1 MVAAHLRDVG
11 ILIPAGGGIGAAWP
25 GQHTGQLAVLVTGHI
40 VAGLKALPAGPLMH
54 LAHNGPPDLGG
65 RVAGV
70 PDGIGDG
77 HAVFIILD
85 VPRLIGLIAGI
96 VTQPAHTHIV
106 WGNTHKP
113 LVHTVIGGTGLA
125 RHRDI
130 HSPQVGGSAG
140 ALPPGDLLQQAV
152 HHGGGLSADDPD
164 RNGVFLQDHIAVG
177 ILHTGVAVRLGAH
190 AAVAEHLIGARQL
203 HQRHALGKGAQRHGA
218 VAVVPGGQ
226 GIHVQRILE
235 EIVAGGGAQLL
246 GDLHRH
252 GIDGANEGSTH
263 RHKALE
269 AVILVLGHPQRLA
282 VAHLIG
288 VDDDLPVLDD
298 GGIGDEVFFD
308 AQHIGGDGLDGGAD
322 LTGSITGPVPD
333 AVALLAAVAAHNTL

>member
-1 MVAAHLRDVG
+1 MVAAHLRDIG

-25 GQHTGQLAVLVTGHI
+25 GQHTGQLAVLVAGHI

-54 LAHNGPPDLGG
+54 LAHYGLPDLRG
-65 RVAGV
+65 RVTGIA
-70 PDGIGDG
+70 DGIGDG

-96 VTQPAHTHIV
+96 VTQPAHAHIV
-106 WGNTHKP
+106 WGNAHKP
-113 LVHTVIGGTGLA
+113 LVHAVVGGTGLA
-125 RHRDI
+125 RHGDV
-130 HSPQVGGSAG
+130 HPTEVGGSAG

-164 RNGVFLQDHIAVG
+164 RNGVLLQDHIAVG

-190 AAVAEHLIGARQL
+190 TAVAEHLISAGQL
-203 HQRHALGKGAQRHGA
+203 HQRHTLGKGAQRHGA

-235 EIVAGGGAQLL
+235 EIVAGGGTQLL

-252 GIDGANEGSTH
+252 GIDGANEGGTH

-298 GGIGDEVFFD
+298 GGIGDEVFFN
-308 AQHIGGDGLDGGAD
+308 AQHIGGDGLDGGSD

-333 AVALLAAVAAHNTL
+333 AVALLAAVAAHNAL